1 MQHTIDQH
9 VSRIVYSPSPG
20 SYAVIRMNPV
30 EMVRHLDDPQ
40 ALLEAQA
47 MRPKSYLVYLVYE
60 LALPFPDQPWYR
72 FEVQPIATSLRLEDK
87 ARGITPDMCIPIF
100 PNNSHP
106 SGREPLRPYPEGLF
120 PYSNCYHWFEA
131 KAVNVRVRARPE
143 EFDETGAV
151 KLNARS
157 RIQMQRYWIEDG
169 FRLPDISEDPETKH
183 DGIDSSEVAASG
195 LSEPTLSSSSH
206 NPCEDTIRS
215 ESMVAARAQ
224 CPTAFDDDKSASMIS
239 SGSNTLEDKSNHSL
253 EDIAAMGIFSG
264 PNDDVELIP
273 LVDLWISEL
282 ADHLPQDDIPSQFEM
297 FAEFEEVAE

>member
-1 MQHTIDQH
+1 MQCESAIRKTVAVAAAAAIIAGAGMASADPNIQTPG
-9 VSRIVYSPSPG
+9 VDDGVPNCAVLNARAAAGYIGTGAPQPSRPMDENFAHPPRDWCNTDVGYSRLSFG
-20 SYAVIRMNPV
+20 
-30 EMVRHLDDPQ
+30 
-40 ALLEAQA
+40 
-47 MRPKSYLVYLVYE
+47 PKGATFSV
-60 LALPFPDQPWYR
+60 PPT
-72 FEVQPIATSLRLEDK
+72 VQ
-87 ARGITPDMCIPIF
+87 
-100 PNNSHP
+100 
-106 SGREPLRPYPEGLF
+106 GLF
-120 PYSNCYHWFEA
+120 PYNNCYHWFEA

-169 FRLPDISEDPETKH
+169 SRLPDISEEPETKH
-183 DGIDSSEVAASG
+183 DPIDSSGVAASG
-195 LSEPTLSSSSH
+195 FSEPTLSSSSQ
-206 NPCEDTIRS
+206 NPCEDTTRS

-224 CPTAFDDDKSASMIS
+224 CPPAWDDDESASMIS
-239 SGSNTLEDKSNHSL
+239 SGSSTLEDKSNHSL

-297 FAEFEEVAE
+297 FAEFEEVAK